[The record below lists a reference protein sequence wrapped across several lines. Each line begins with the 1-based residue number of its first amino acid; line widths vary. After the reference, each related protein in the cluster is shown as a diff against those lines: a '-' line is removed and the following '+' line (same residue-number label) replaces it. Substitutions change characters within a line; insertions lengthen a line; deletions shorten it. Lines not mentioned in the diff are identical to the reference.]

1 MSAVVIALDTPLYA
15 IAGKH
20 SVLIHDIPPGDYKL
34 HVWIEGVPQ
43 SFLDG
48 LSRPMHF
55 SNHGRFGELDPGTG
69 CFRRDLPLP
78 DERIGASFL
87 MSIWEITTS

>member
-1 MSAVVIALDTPLYA
+1 MSAVLIALDTPLYA
-15 IAGKH
+15 IAGKD

-48 LSRPMHF
+48 LSCPMHF
-55 SNHGRFGELDPGTG
+55 SNHAVDSESWILERDASGETYHCLMNES
-69 CFRRDLPLP
+69 
-78 DERIGASFL
+78 ERHSL
-87 MSIWEITTS
+87 